1 MGKRIS
7 ALLLAV
13 LLVAGSVLNGNT
25 LKVKAAEVVM
35 TAEVAAEVYLLLYEM
50 AETGMRVSGANN
62 FSYDV
67 DESIQIAKSFQRYL
81 TENAVTDF
89 SINLSDGT
97 YFQFAGDVVK
107 YGPAVGAASTLTQK
121 QFWNLVE
128 AGSLSDAT
136 DEEKDIFAD
145 RTFTVFRSTWL
156 MSDLNPSPSP
166 SPSPTPTPTPEPT
179 VKPTV
184 EPTVKPTVEPTVKPE
199 VSTAPDVTTAPVEN
213 PKGLFSKIHSVLL
226 GAGFMT
232 TLGAFVKDLADGKV
246 DEVDNSNFYSVPYN
260 NYNLPVFDYS
270 YLSSSSTLFSIDGST
285 ASYVVNPDPFVLPEH
300 CYYACVYQFSGSDYD
315 CFSIMYVHA
324 VGNTFY
330 YDAGSLPCIG
340 TKYSDGSSFS
350 ANVGTLNIRNNVRL
364 STNIP
369 FFDSHDSM
377 KKFFNTYMNKGLA
390 GIDVSGLLNGEAYD
404 FPDLVKS
411 VPEVLQ
417 PLTGTKFSPSLLPGI
432 NTAVSNAVKSLP
444 ETSTDTKANTETYKE
459 TMTSTITDVAPK
471 TEVVPQPSTTP
482 GTETGEGTEGEA
494 YKRDLRLLFPFCIPF
509 DFIHL
514 IQALKA
520 EPETPKFEI
529 PVKLDFVE
537 VDTSIVIDLSWMD
550 PIMKIWRLGEL
561 GLFIVMLMK
570 STSKVIRW

>member
-97 YFQFAGDVVK
+97 YFQLAGDVVK

-145 RTFTVFRSTWL
+145 RTFTVYRSTWL

-184 EPTVKPTVEPTVKPE
+184 EPTVEPTVKPTVEPTMKPE
-199 VSTAPDVTTAPVEN
+199 VSTAPDVTAAPVEN

-232 TLGAFVKDLADGKV
+232 MLGAFVKDLLDGKV
-246 DEVDNSNFYSVPYN
+246 EGIDPDNYINLGFSGKLDQDATGNYIVKGQITKYDPNDYFQTYVFDTTYQSPVVAYISFGNGSSSYDVLWFAIQWGNGVFNPKFDFNVNYYDASGDLYSTSTSYTSGIASGVLDRSIDYSLN
-260 NYNLPVFDYS
+260 IPVFDS
-270 YLSSSSTLFSIDGST
+270 MEHAKAYLQS
-285 ASYVVNPDPFVLPEH
+285 
-300 CYYACVYQFSGSDYD
+300 
-315 CFSIMYVHA
+315 
-324 VGNTFY
+324 
-330 YDAGSLPCIG
+330 
-340 TKYSDGSSFS
+340 
-350 ANVGTLNIRNNVRL
+350 GTL
-364 STNIP
+364 
-369 FFDSHDSM
+369 
-377 KKFFNTYMNKGLA
+377 
-390 GIDVSGLLNGEAYD
+390 SGLLNGEAYD

-432 NTAVSNAVKSLP
+432 NTAVSNAVKALP
-444 ETSTDTKANTETYKE
+444 ETSTDTKANTETYKK

-494 YKRDLRLLFPFCIPF
+494 YKRDLRLIFPFCIPF
-509 DFIHL
+509 DFIHF
-514 IQALKA
+514 IKALSADPVAPCFK
-520 EPETPKFEI
+520 I
-529 PVKLDFVE
+529 PIKLD
-537 VDTSIVIDLSWMD
+537 SLGIDMVLELDLAWMD
-550 PIMKIWRLGEL
+550 PIMEIFRLGEL
-561 GLFIVMLMK
+561 GCFVIMLMAATK
-570 STSKVIRW
+570 KMIGW

>member
-1 MGKRIS
+1 MQKRIS
-7 ALLLAV
+7 ALLLAMV
-13 LLVAGSVLNGNT
+13 IVIGSVLGGNT
-25 LKVKAAEVVM
+25 LKVKAASATVAMSPEL
-35 TAEVAAEVYLLLYEM
+35 AAEFYMVLLQV
-50 AETGMRVSGANN
+50 AETAMHVSGANN
-62 FSYDV
+62 GFNNKEAMEAIGDGVQGYFVTSMSEGVDFEFQTTDGQTFKSY
-67 DESIQIAKSFQRYL
+67 SNSGYP
-81 TENAVTDF
+81 
-89 SINLSDGT
+89 G
-97 YFQFAGDVVK
+97 G
-107 YGPAVGAASTLTQK
+107 
-121 QFWNLVE
+121 LVE
-128 AGSLSDAT
+128 YTTADGQTYKLSGDKFTTLLLNGTITLDPDIYNDTDDKPTVDKNDEYVKNMKAMFDAKWDELKEIGFDDGSGGDPT
-136 DEEKDIFAD
+136 
-145 RTFTVFRSTWL
+145 
-156 MSDLNPSPSP
+156 PSPSP
-166 SPSPTPTPTPEPT
+166 DPKKVFT
-179 VKPTV
+179 KIAL
-184 EPTVKPTVEPTVKPE
+184 
-199 VSTAPDVTTAPVEN
+199 VS
-213 PKGLFSKIHSVLL
+213 L
-226 GAGFMT
+226 GAS
-232 TLGAFVKDLADGKV
+232 LIAVAGAFVNDLFAGKV

-270 YLSSSSTLFSIDGST
+270 YLSSSSTFFSIDGST

-350 ANVGTLNIRNNVRL
+350 ANVGTLNVRNNVRL

-471 TEVVPQPSTTP
+471 TEVAPLPSTTP
-482 GTETGEGTEGEA
+482 GTETGDGFDGDS
-494 YKRDLRLLFPFCIPF
+494 YKRDLKLIFPFCIPF
-509 DFIHL
+509 DFIHF
-514 IQALKA
+514 IKALSADPVAPCFK
-520 EPETPKFEI
+520 I
-529 PVKLDFVE
+529 PIKLD
-537 VDTSIVIDLSWMD
+537 SLGIDMVLELDLAWMD
-550 PIMKIWRLGEL
+550 PVMEIFRLGEL
-561 GLFIVMLMK
+561 GCFVIMLMAATK
-570 STSKVIRW
+570 KMIGW